1 MIQQGA
7 RVPAGIDHKEELLKA
22 IYAVYSQW
30 VERFPLACQKGCASC
45 CTQSVTMTSLEGKM
59 ILDFLKVGCR
69 DKGLLELLAQRTTGK
84 KGALTTNQYA
94 KACLEHQEIPEDA
107 LGGWNFTPCIFL
119 RGDTCSI
126 YEVRPFGC
134 RSFGSF
140 EPCSENSGAEMA
152 PIHLTVNTVFSQ
164 IIEHISSDGGCW
176 GNMADV
182 LEDMIESKA
191 PDSTG
196 KLLPA
201 QPIPGFLLEAQEVK
215 LIHILLK
222 QLCEQSAEKQTFGD
236 LIDNFMPIL

>member
-1 MIQQGA
+1 
-7 RVPAGIDHKEELLKA
+7 
-22 IYAVYSQW
+22 
-30 VERFPLACQKGCASC
+30 
-45 CTQSVTMTSLEGKM
+45 
-59 ILDFLKVGCR
+59 
-69 DKGLLELLAQRTTGK
+69 
-84 KGALTTNQYA
+84 
-94 KACLEHQEIPEDA
+94 
-107 LGGWNFTPCIFL
+107 
-119 RGDTCSI
+119 
-126 YEVRPFGC
+126 
-134 RSFGSF
+134 
-140 EPCSENSGAEMA
+140 MA

-201 QPIPGFLLEAQEVK
+201 QPIPGFLLEPQEVK

-222 QLCEQSAEKQTFGD
+222 QLYEQSAEKQTFGD